1 MYLDKQSSQIKFRN
15 EYKATYS
22 LSYAPMGKF
31 DFRCRNFN
39 PNE

>member
-15 EYKATYS
+15 EYKATCS
-22 LSYAPMGKF
+22 MSYAPMGKF
-31 DFRCRNFN
+31 ELRFCNFN

>member
-15 EYKATYS
+15 EYKVTCS
-22 LSYAPMGKF
+22 LSYDPMGKF
-31 DFRCRNFN
+31 ELRCCNFN